1 MSARLA
7 SAPAAA
13 SSGPASAARLEAA
26 DADDVAAAP
35 AAAADSGSFA
45 AAKAAAPGARAA
57 SASCNPAPCRSHSCC
72 TDCCSGAC
80 CTGSSSSAVSAGQQ
94 KCRKARILPKV
105 ALKPASPAGQATRAR
120 LRTGTG
126 HCCLPVWAAC
136 CGLTVSKHRLH
147 FQPSA
152 IGTRTCVAAAAVHS
166 APLQGFL
173 ASSLALQVSPAV
185 RLHLVQV
192 QVPGIRPLIGGTV
205 PGMGQGPA
213 GRRSW
218 MPSSGAASAKT
229 VSMATAL
236 VGKSR
241 AFAWKSSSAD
251 MVGSSTAAEAA
262 VPPTAAGTC
271 CAAASAGRFH
281 LKPFGLNRL
290 GRAGGCRDLSLTAP
304 PSAVRVR
311 A

>member
-1 MSARLA
+1 MLMMLLLHLLLRLT
-7 SAPAAA
+7 PAASLPPRLPHLGQGPPQQA
-13 SSGPASAARLEAA
+13 ATLHLAVATAAALTVAAGPAAGSA
-26 DADDVAAAP
+26 
-35 AAAADSGSFA
+35 
-45 AAKAAAPGARAA
+45 
-57 SASCNPAPCRSHSCC
+57 
-72 TDCCSGAC
+72 
-80 CTGSSSSAVSAGQQ
+80 SSAVSAGQQ
-94 KCRKARILPKV
+94 KCRKARILPKI
-105 ALKPASPAGQATRAR
+105 ALKPASPAGQATPER

-173 ASSLALQVSPAV
+173 ASSLALEVSLAV
-185 RLHLVQV
+185 RLHLVHV

-271 CAAASAGRFH
+271 CAAVSAGRFR

-290 GRAGGCRDLSLTAP
+290 GRARGCRDLSLTAP